1 MNYRHNLPVWLLA
14 LVGLLSSFIL
24 PPSSLG
30 QSASPQVIPF
40 QGRLTN
46 QAGNQP
52 GTPYTSGQYSIVF
65 NLYSQAVGGSTLWSE
80 RHEKVGVVN
89 GMVNVFLGSITAL
102 TSVDFSTVK
111 YLGITVDVD
120 NNPATPDPEMVP
132 RQMIIP
138 AFWAKRAD
146 NSTKLVGK
154 DWTAIIVDAT
164 NLPSNDPSSGFVKG
178 SKIAAASVTS
188 TQLAANAVTTTQI
201 ADGAVTAAKVGPNII
216 GTSQIVDGSVT
227 TPKFADSSVT
237 AAKLAPDAISPAG
250 SVVAYLGLTAPVGWL
265 LCDGSEVSR
274 TTYPNLA
281 PVLADRFGTAA
292 NNAVNFKLPDFRGYF
307 LRGVD
312 SLLDFTVLPGAVNIS
327 TNAITIS
334 NHGFNRTTFPVQIS
348 NTGGGLP
355 APLVANTTYFA
366 IVVDANTIKLATS
379 EANALANTP
388 VDITTQGTGTHKVVS
403 WMDPDKGTRGAIATN
418 GITGNTVG
426 SVQVDDF
433 KSHKHTFFTYNDNYD
448 GGGGLLPAFAK
459 GDDAFF
465 GTKVTWDTMSNT
477 GGNET
482 RPRNA
487 YVNYIIKY

>member
-1 MNYRHNLPVWLLA
+1 MKTRFLTCLLFA
-14 LVGLLSSFIL
+14 VLLLSPFVL
-24 PPSSLG
+24 PPSSFG
-30 QSASPQVIPF
+30 QAASSQVIPF

-46 QAGNQP
+46 QA

-65 NLYSQAVGGSTLWSE
+65 NLYTQAVGGSTLWSE

-146 NSTKLVGK
+146 NSTKLAGK

-164 NLPSNDPSSGFVKG
+164 NLPSNDPSSGFLKG

-201 ADGAVTAAKVGPNII
+201 ADGAVTAAKVAPNII

-227 TPKFADSSVT
+227 TAKLADGSIT

-250 SVVAYLGLTAPVGWL
+250 SVVAYMGLTAPMGWL
-265 LCDGSEVSR
+265 ICDGSEVSR
-274 TTYPNLA
+274 TTYANLA
-281 PVLADRFGTAA
+281 SVLADRFGTAA

-312 SLLDFTVLPGAVNIS
+312 SLPDFTILPTAVNIS
-327 TNAITIS
+327 TNALTIS
-334 NHGFNRTTFPVQIS
+334 NHSFNRTTFPVQIS
-348 NTGGGLP
+348 NTGGTLP

-388 VDITTQGTGTHKVVS
+388 VDITSQGTGTHKVVS
-403 WMDPDKGTRGAIATN
+403 WMDPDKGTRSSMAVGGGA
-418 GITGNTVG
+418 GNSVG
-426 SVQVDDF
+426 SVQSNALQNHVHTPLNVTQTFLYSDSAGDEVMAGGYDVRF
-433 KSHKHTFFTYNDNYD
+433 KRGAQTTT
-448 GGGGLLPAFAK
+448 
-459 GDDAFF
+459 
-465 GTKVTWDTMSNT
+465 GTVSTATATVST
-477 GGNET
+477 ET